1 MNIQSKKG
9 FSKLEL
15 LIITL
20 IVCTA
25 AFITVPIYNSY
36 FKTEILKEADQIQ
49 NNLPTWNEGYDAN
62 SSDVPVRIL
71 GKE

>member
-9 FSKLEL
+9 FCKLQL

-25 AFITVPIYNSY
+25 AFIALPIYNSY
-36 FKTEILKEADQIQ
+36 FKTEILKEADLNQD
-49 NNLPTWNEGYDAN
+49 NLPTWNEGYDAN
-62 SSDVPVRIL
+62 SSDIPVRVL
-71 GKE
+71 RKE